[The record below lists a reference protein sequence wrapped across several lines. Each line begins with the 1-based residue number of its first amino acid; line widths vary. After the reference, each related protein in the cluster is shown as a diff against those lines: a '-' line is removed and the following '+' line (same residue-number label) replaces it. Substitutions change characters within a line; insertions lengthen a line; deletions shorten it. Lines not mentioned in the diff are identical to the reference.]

1 LHVVFAAQV
10 AIALLG
16 AAVAL
21 LVIGRGPR
29 PQGRRA
35 EQDTGEAGQDPGTQ
49 AAASARNQQH
59 RRKRHATSPSGADQP
74 AGLRRQIDAIFAG
87 AVPV

>member
-21 LVIGRGPR
+21 PVIGRGLW

-35 EQDTGEAGQDPGTQ
+35 EQATGEA
-49 AAASARNQQH
+49 
-59 RRKRHATSPSGADQP
+59 DQP
-74 AGLRRQIDAIFAG
+74 GPRNAGRRALLH
-87 AVPV
+87 

>member
-1 LHVVFAAQV
+1 LHVVFAAQI

-29 PQGRRA
+29 PRGRRA

-49 AAASARNQQH
+49 AAA
-59 RRKRHATSPSGADQP
+59 
-74 AGLRRQIDAIFAG
+74 
-87 AVPV
+87 